1 MLTRSTPY
9 VAAFLAAL
17 VAAPVPVF
25 AASHREAPLTALDHP
40 ADITDFFAFVS
51 YDDPSKVTFILNV
64 DPLLEPAN
72 GPNYFP
78 FDPEVLYTIKIDNT
92 YDAVEDLSFEFRFQ
106 TEIRAPGV
114 YTGFIGAGA
123 GIGGV
128 IPPAITALDGAGAAG
143 LSLRQNYTVTMVQG
157 SGDSAVR
164 TDLTGSKKLFA
175 VPSNVGPRTMPNY
188 PALARQ
194 GIYSIGNGMRVF
206 AGTVDDPFYIDLG
219 ATFDSANFRPGAF
232 LTGSPL
238 IMTAADDAST
248 NNAAADTL
256 SGFNVNTIAIE
267 VPISMVTANGKA
279 TIGTWGATYR
289 QQMTVRS
296 SSPNQGSGPWVQ
308 VQRMANPLINEVI
321 IGTGDKDKWSR
332 ALPKDDAQFA
342 AYDLDPVLAKAINVV
357 FGLAVP
363 PAPRTDLLPLVQ
375 YTPVITGDSSIPAGP
390 VADLLRLNTSIKP
403 TPAASRS
410 RLAVLAGDNA
420 GFPNGR
426 RVSDDVTDIALRA
439 VAGALAGA
447 PYNQYR
453 LGDGVNTNDVPY
465 QETFPYV
472 AFAQSGR
479 NRRHIDPGEP
489 GCGNPVQNSS
499 NAVLSTSSGSL
510 AQGPCPVN

>member
-114 YTGFIGAGA
+114 YTGVIGAGA
-123 GIGGV
+123 GIGGL
-128 IPPAITALDGAGAAG
+128 IPPAVTALDGAGAAG

-164 TDLTGSKKLFA
+164 TDLTGGKKLFA

-194 GIYSIGNGMRVF
+194 GIYSIGNGMRGF

-248 NNAAADTL
+248 NNAAADTV

-267 VPISMVTANGKA
+267 VPISILTANGKA

-342 AYDLDPVLAKAINVV
+342 AYDLD
-357 FGLAVP
+357 
-363 PAPRTDLLPLVQ
+363 
-375 YTPVITGDSSIPAGP
+375 
-390 VADLLRLNTSIKP
+390 
-403 TPAASRS
+403 
-410 RLAVLAGDNA
+410 
-420 GFPNGR
+420 
-426 RVSDDVTDIALRA
+426 
-439 VAGALAGA
+439 
-447 PYNQYR
+447 
-453 LGDGVNTNDVPY
+453 
-465 QETFPYV
+465 
-472 AFAQSGR
+472 
-479 NRRHIDPGEP
+479 
-489 GCGNPVQNSS
+489 
-499 NAVLSTSSGSL
+499 
-510 AQGPCPVN
+510 